1 MIHTLTIP
9 RGEIVMAAGTAT
21 ADATDFELKATQS
34 LDTWGICSTPFL
46 DRAFKTTEFRI
57 RVTLHDDGT
66 WSYEEDTVLQILG
79 QDEPFH
85 HTDRNRLS
93 KVGDPMP
100 NPLAWAAEG

>member
-1 MIHTLTIP
+1 MS
-9 RGEIVMAAGTAT
+9 
-21 ADATDFELKATQS
+21 ADQN
-34 LDTWGICSTPFL
+34 
-46 DRAFKTTEFRI
+46 
-57 RVTLHDDGT
+57 HDDGT

>member
-1 MIHTLTIP
+1 VIHTLTIP

-66 WSYEEDTVLQILG
+66 
-79 QDEPFH
+79 
-85 HTDRNRLS
+85 NRSS
-93 KVGDPMP
+93 KVGYPMP